1 MARKKVLVVGGTGHF
16 GRLLMEDLRRYT
28 DCDLVVGNR
37 TVAELWNPVLLDA
50 ALSGV
55 AVAICAAGPFQSLPT
70 TLPELCLGRAIH
82 YIDLADDRDFVRRVR
97 NLVPH
102 QDNDLPG
109 VCPGWSTVSA
119 LSGLLAQIGAAGL
132 GNIDAIHIHM
142 AAGNRLPRGR
152 GTVASLLHSVGRP
165 FNVCRNGRWQTVHG
179 WSEPRNFLFP
189 LPIGLRCGYLVDVP
203 DHELFPQLFDA
214 RTVEFRT
221 ASELRILNLATS
233 FLGWCVREG
242 LVRSWS
248 SWSRTLQRAAAIPGF
263 SGHDWGAVGVE
274 VIGSGGH
281 RRVMVIAD
289 SGGQRIAA
297 MPASIMTAALLSGAS
312 HHGLVSPATWLT
324 PEQLRA
330 ECRKRGFQLIV
341 EDL

>member
-37 TVAELWNPVLLDA
+37 SVAELWNPVLLDA

-55 AVAICAAGPFQSLPT
+55 VVAICAAGPFQSLPT
-70 TLPELCLGRAIH
+70 TLPELCLRRAIH

-97 NLVPH
+97 DLVPH
-102 QDNDLPG
+102 EDNDLPG

-142 AAGNRLPRGR
+142 APGKSPPERARYGCIASSFSRSAIQCLSQWA
-152 GTVASLLHSVGRP
+152 VADGQSMVGR
-165 FNVCRNGRWQTVHG
+165 NHAI
-179 WSEPRNFLFP
+179 FLFP
-189 LPIGLRCGYLVDVP
+189 PPIGRRCGYLVDVP

-233 FLGWCVREG
+233 FLGWCVRKG
-242 LVRSWS
+242 VVRSWS
-248 SWSRTLQRAAAIPGF
+248 PWSRHAPTCGGNSRVQRPRL
-263 SGHDWGAVGVE
+263 
-274 VIGSGGH
+274 GSC
-281 RRVMVIAD
+281 
-289 SGGQRIAA
+289 
-297 MPASIMTAALLSGAS
+297 
-312 HHGLVSPATWLT
+312 W
-324 PEQLRA
+324 
-330 ECRKRGFQLIV
+330 C
-341 EDL
+341 